1 MMPLTMAYIG
11 TQLLIKKINGRDDTK
26 RFLESLGF
34 VTGSQVM
41 VISKFGGNFIVNVKD
56 TRVAI
61 DESMAKRIF
70 V

>member
-1 MMPLTMAYIG
+1 
-11 TQLLIKKINGRDDTK
+11 
-26 RFLESLGF
+26 
-34 VTGSQVM
+34 M

-70 V
+70 I